1 MPDAAG
7 KIHTPVQHAGDIN
20 PLAGDRIDHDML
32 LDIES
37 KVPVGEVGT
46 SVPKAGIA
54 GDGHKCLIDGGGV
67 AVPLRVPVGLIRV
80 LQDTLN
86 VPLGLTGRGA
96 GYSPQGRTSG
106 LSTFLPCLAR
116 CTARWLICAMSSWL

>member
-7 KIHTPVQHAGDIN
+7 KIHAPVQQTGDIDT
-20 PLAGDRIDHDML
+20 PAGDRIDHNML

-37 KVPVGEVGT
+37 KVPVGEVRA

-54 GDGHKCLIDGGGV
+54 GNGYKRLIDGGSV
-67 AVPLRVPVGLIRV
+67 DVPLRVPVGLIRV

-86 VPLGLTGRGA
+86 VPLGLTGEV
-96 GYSPQGRTSG
+96 QG
-106 LSTFLPCLAR
+106 
-116 CTARWLICAMSSWL
+116 